1 MPKTRTDT
9 DSLGSRELPAGALY
23 GIATLRGQ
31 ENFDISFHKLGDAP
45 ELLKALARIK
55 HAAAAA
61 NRDIGVL
68 PADIANAII
77 AASVEVEDGRHADQ
91 FIIDLLEGSGGT
103 SINMNINEVIA
114 NRALQILNEQPG

>member
-1 MPKTRTDT
+1 MPRTRIDK

-23 GIATLRGQ
+23 GVATLRGQ

-45 ELLKALARIK
+45 DLLRALARIK

-68 PADIANAII
+68 ASDIADVII
-77 AASVEVEDGRHADQ
+77 AASVEIENGHHTDQ
-91 FIIDLLEGSGGT
+91 FTVDLLEGSGEIG
-103 SINMNINEVIA
+103 
-114 NRALQILNEQPG
+114 RAAGRDRVCQYV